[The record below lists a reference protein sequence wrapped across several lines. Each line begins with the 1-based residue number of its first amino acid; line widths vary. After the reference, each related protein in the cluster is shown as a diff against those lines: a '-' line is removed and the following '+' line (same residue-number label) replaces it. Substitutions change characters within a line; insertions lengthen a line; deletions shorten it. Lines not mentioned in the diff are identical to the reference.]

1 MNTQIIQVNTEEVV
15 VNFNHPNQVIE
26 QWENIS
32 KSSFINFPE
41 ERQAYVLQ
49 AINGHN
55 KKKWCLHRI
64 VELGADRPLPPISK
78 KLMKIVV
85 LIIGSATFSAAAGQ
99 IARVTLGGAFVVPFS
114 ILGGITGAFAAEQSI
129 KYVILAIML
138 KVSTHLARRSLQK
151 CQPTKETLKFEA
163 HQAQVDIFEAVESM
177 HDHLPKLPISIFVF
191 LCAIEASAVFSSSL
205 RFGLL
210 TATVSALLPLA
221 LLLAIA
227 YFYVRTFELPYKNQE
242 IIQRYLARISSGESR
257 KNQPFMLIPNNHEYD
272 ALHFN
277 GHLVWI
283 NTHAPN
289 SPIQTDF
296 MVKCKVDEDYFT
308 TRLSNMDNEYC
319 IAVEEIHKVFRQ
331 QVALLDKA
339 PCPESIASLP
349 LPPHQIQAK
358 YSEWYQGKFNQL
370 KDDLEFDLQ
379 FIKERLRIAKEQ
391 CQSHIEKARSEFYAA
406 QRDLANGNGYIA
418 G

>member
-41 ERQAYVLQ
+41 ERQAYGLQ
-49 AINGHN
+49 AIDGHN
-55 KKKWCLHRI
+55 KKKWGLHRI

-78 KLMKIVV
+78 KLMKVVV

-151 CQPTKETLKFEA
+151 RQPTKETLKFEA

-242 IIQRYLARISSGESR
+242 IIQRYLARISSGES
-257 KNQPFMLIPNNHEYD
+257 KENQPFMLVPNKHEYD

-296 MVKCKVDEDYFT
+296 MVKCKVNEDYFT

-349 LPPHQIQAK
+349 LPPHQIQAR

-391 CQSHIEKARSEFYAA
+391 CQSHIEKSRSEFDAA
-406 QRDLANGNGYIA
+406 QRDLANRNGYIA
-418 G
+418 S